1 MLLLSGRLAAAD
13 QHVRDSTGKPIQGA
27 VVTIEG
33 AADGVKTDA
42 QGAFKLA
49 CQPGQSIVVI
59 AGVSLA
65 ASLVPAVAA
74 ARVEPRAAL
83 EE

>member
-1 MLLLSGRLAAAD
+1 MGPPNSHPNLVASEQAWWKSASL
-13 QHVRDSTGKPIQGA
+13 
-27 VVTIEG
+27 
-33 AADGVKTDA
+33 
-42 QGAFKLA
+42 
-49 CQPGQSIVVI
+49 VI
-59 AGVSLA
+59 AGVSLV